1 MKKSI
6 LLCGINIEHLKTL
19 KYHIFF
25 YKKLASL
32 LFAATVA
39 VSIKKEFEEEESI
52 EILKIIGLITWRSTR
67 WMYN

>member
-32 LFAATVA
+32 LFAVTVA
-39 VSIKKEFEEEESI
+39 VSIKKEFEEE
-52 EILKIIGLITWRSTR
+52 
-67 WMYN
+67 